1 MELSLMN
8 LLLVLLA
15 GWLAGWGASRLGYP
29 SVLGELLDSPRELA
43 RLGANG
49 RKRALEVFSW
59 KSVAAQ
65 TVAVYEQ
72 ARERVG
78 AC

>member
-1 MELSLMN
+1 MAEAADVDELTT
-8 LLLVLLA
+8 
-15 GWLAGWGASRLGYP
+15 
-29 SVLGELLDSPRELA
+29 VLGTLLDSPRELA

-59 KSVAAQ
+59 QSVAAQ
-65 TVAVYEQ
+65 TVAVYER
-72 ARERVG
+72 ARDRVD